1 MRLPPRLCGLCLLL
15 AWLPLVLAQTS
26 ALKVAR
32 IDIKQI
38 GPPAASDEL
47 IRANIRVK
55 PGDPYLPHGGG

>member
-1 MRLPPRLCGLCLLL
+1 MKLSPRLCGLCLLI

-32 IDIKQI
+32 VDIKQI

-47 IRANIRVK
+47 IRGNIRVK
-55 PGDPYLPHGGG
+55 